1 MTIETLNKLWKKGTE
16 FFGIEKAIIGGAM
29 SWISDPDL
37 ASAISNAG
45 GVGFIAGGALKPDL
59 LDQWIKTTQQKTK
72 KTFGVNLMTMHP
84 NLEDLIDVCGQN
96 RVSHV
101 ILAGGVPK
109 TESVKKIKDYG
120 IKCMCF
126 APALILAKR
135 LMRAG
140 VDAFV
145 IEGHESGGHVGPI
158 TTTILAQEILP
169 ALAKDIPVFVAGG
182 IGTGKM
188 AAAYLMM
195 GAAGVQV
202 GTRFVCTFECNAH
215 RKFKDAYLKAAAR
228 DAMPTVQVDH
238 RFPVIPVRAITND
251 ATIKF
256 MQFQHEIV
264 QKYNNGE
271 IELKDGQMQIE
282 SYWMGALRKAVV
294 DGDVENG
301 SVMAGQS
308 VEFVKKEMSVQE
320 VVDELTNDAAAE
332 LDLYKEKLLNN

>member
-37 ASAISNAG
+37 AAAISNAG
-45 GVGFIAGGALKPDL
+45 GVGFIAGGALKPEM
-59 LDQWIKTTQQKTK
+59 LDEWIKSTQQKTK

-84 NLEDLIDVCGQN
+84 NLDDLIDVCGQN
-96 RVSHV
+96 HVSHV

-126 APALILAKR
+126 APALVLAKR

-182 IGTGKM
+182 IGTGKI

-215 RKFKDAYLKAAAR
+215 RRFKDAYLKAAGR

-238 RFPVIPVRAITND
+238 RFPVIPVRAIAND
-251 ATIKF
+251 ATVKF

-271 IELKDGQMQIE
+271 IELKDGQMKIE

-308 VEFVKKEMSVQE
+308 VEFVKKEMSVKE

-332 LDLYKEKLLNN
+332 LDLYKEKLS

>member
-1 MTIETLNKLWKKGTE
+1 MTIETLNKLWKRGTE

-37 ASAISNAG
+37 AAAISNAG
-45 GVGFIAGGALKPDL
+45 GVGFIAGGALKPEM
-59 LDQWIKTTQQKTK
+59 LDEWIKTTQKKTK

-84 NLEDLIDVCGQN
+84 NLDDLIDVCGQN
-96 RVSHV
+96 HVSHV

-126 APALILAKR
+126 APALVLAKR

-158 TTTILAQEILP
+158 TTTILTQEILP

-182 IGTGKM
+182 IGTGKI

-238 RFPVIPVRAITND
+238 RFPVIPVRAISND

-308 VEFVKKEMSVQE
+308 VEFVKKEMSVQQ

-332 LDLYKEKLLNN
+332 LDLYKEKLS

>member
-37 ASAISNAG
+37 AAAISNAG
-45 GVGFIAGGALKPDL
+45 GVGFIAGGALKPEM
-59 LDQWIKTTQQKTK
+59 LDEWIKSTQQKTK

-84 NLEDLIDVCGQN
+84 NLDDLIDVCGQN
-96 RVSHV
+96 HVSHV

-126 APALILAKR
+126 APALVLAKR

-182 IGTGKM
+182 IGTGKI

-195 GAAGVQV
+195 GASGVQV

-215 RKFKDAYLKAAAR
+215 RRFKDAYLKAAAR

-238 RFPVIPVRAITND
+238 RFPVIPVRAIAND
-251 ATIKF
+251 ATVKF

-271 IELKDGQMQIE
+271 IELKDGQMKIE

-308 VEFVKKEMSVQE
+308 VEFVKKEMSVKE

-332 LDLYKEKLLNN
+332 LDLYKEKLS